1 MALCY
6 QDINSIIKR
15 YVVGTKRNSLTEMI
29 LLDTH
34 NISCDKLHF
43 FCEILP
49 LFAVS
54 LTQVISNGTLQNLRH
69 NA

>member
-1 MALCY
+1 MVRVKQIMALCY

-43 FCEILP
+43 FL
-49 LFAVS
+49 
-54 LTQVISNGTLQNLRH
+54 
-69 NA
+69 